1 MKRLVMVKLIRD
13 FLTVATKPC
22 RAQTAIIN
30 RDLDS
35 PLSRGEALGLGFH
48 LTYCRN
54 CRRFRQQVM
63 RLRDAARSLE
73 KIELDSMPSDVR
85 LRLLGRVNA
94 GSDNP
99 PSNS

>member
-1 MKRLVMVKLIRD
+1 
-13 FLTVATKPC
+13 
-22 RAQTAIIN
+22 
-30 RDLDS
+30 
-35 PLSRGEALGLGFH
+35 
-48 LTYCRN
+48 
-54 CRRFRQQVM
+54 VM